1 MIDNNHIKSLYD
13 LYNDPDMK
21 EKEKDSILNLY
32 ERLGEIKKVSQIKY
46 VPTGRIRVTVKST
59 YKKNKKDEI
68 PKDIPIKEQESITK
82 KYQLIFDNEPLSI
95 YKLSKLIIKKLKDNE
110 HILYVSIA
118 HIEAEYEVFEHTGDI
133 TVASP
138 IKKYKT
144 IEKGRKL
151 LNERDLLEVEDKFSK
166 ILCKYALRALKK
178 KLK

>member
-13 LYNDPDMK
+13 LYNDPDMNEN
-21 EKEKDSILNLY
+21 EKKSILNLY
-32 ERLGEIKKVSQIKY
+32 VRLREIKKVSQIKY

-59 YKKNKKDEI
+59 YTKINK
-68 PKDIPIKEQESITK
+68 QESITK
-82 KYQLIFDNEPLSI
+82 KYKLIFDNEPLSI
-95 YKLSKLIIKKLKDNE
+95 YKLSKLIIEKLKDNE

-118 HIEAEYEVFEHTGDI
+118 HIEAEYEVFGHTGDI

-151 LNERDLLEVEDKFSK
+151 LNEKDLLDVEDKFSK
-166 ILCKYALRALKK
+166 ILYTYALRALKK

>member
-1 MIDNNHIKSLYD
+1 MIDNNHIKSLHD

-21 EKEKDSILNLY
+21 EEEKDSILNLY
-32 ERLGEIKKVSQIKY
+32 ERLGEIKEAPQINY

-59 YKKNKKDEI
+59 YTKIKKDEI
-68 PKDIPIKEQESITK
+68 PKDIPTKEQESITK
-82 KYQLIFDNEPLSI
+82 KYQFIFDNEPLSI
-95 YKLSKLIIKKLKDNE
+95 YKLSKLILEKLKDNE

-118 HIEAEYEVFEHTGDI
+118 HIETEYEVFKYTGDI
-133 TVASP
+133 TTASP

-151 LNERDLLEVEDKFSK
+151 LNERDLLDVEDKFSK

>member
-1 MIDNNHIKSLYD
+1 MIDNNHIKSLHD

-21 EKEKDSILNLY
+21 EEEKDSILNLY
-32 ERLGEIKKVSQIKY
+32 ERLGEIKEAPQINY
-46 VPTGRIRVTVKST
+46 VPTGRIRITVKST

-95 YKLSKLIIKKLKDNE
+95 YKLSKLMIEKLKDDD
-110 HILYVSIA
+110 HTLYVSVA
-118 HIEAEYEVFEHTGDI
+118 HIEAEYEVFGYSGDI
-133 TVASP
+133 NVASP
-138 IKKYKT
+138 IKEYKT

-166 ILCKYALRALKK
+166 ILYKYALRALKK